1 MFVTQIGVSQKGWRG
16 VSVFSPSQNPK
27 SNPDKCRL
35 WIKLCGRP
43 HSQLNPSK
51 INKHTFVCSKHF
63 VNGESS
69 PETPNPVP
77 AISGGGS
84 AVKGRRL
91 PTKRGIYTVSGSSVQ
106 DTTSEELSMV
116 IETDIGCWKQEMRPP
131 SWTGHTPR

>member
-1 MFVTQIGVSQKGWRG
+1 M
-16 VSVFSPSQNPK
+16 
-27 SNPDKCRL
+27 
-35 WIKLCGRP
+35 
-43 HSQLNPSK
+43 
-51 INKHTFVCSKHF
+51 FVCSKHF

-116 IETDIGCWKQEMRPP
+116 IETAENTR
-131 SWTGHTPR
+131 